1 MKDSEGLRGEL
12 QGRVA
17 VALTCRAVAL
27 GKSSPLNLDVLIC
40 RRNNDAVA
48 EVVSEDIS
56 PAPAHTPSGSQCVC
70 VHIIFARVWATSA
83 QSSRTSPGAQERRV
97 GPVAPDWR

>member
-12 QGRVA
+12 QGRAA

-40 RRNNDAVA
+40 RKNNDAVA
-48 EVVSEDIS
+48 EVVSGVKIS
-56 PAPAHTPSGSQCVC
+56 PPPPHTHPLAPSVSVST
-70 VHIIFARVWATSA
+70 
-83 QSSRTSPGAQERRV
+83 
-97 GPVAPDWR
+97 

>member
-48 EVVSEDIS
+48 EVVSGVKIS
-56 PAPAHTPSGSQCVC
+56 PPPTHTALTWKVQLYCL
-70 VHIIFARVWATSA
+70 
-83 QSSRTSPGAQERRV
+83 SSFWIAANSESPG
-97 GPVAPDWR
+97 GSF